1 MAKFI
6 FIGDPGVNAKEKA
19 KTPEISYL
27 DPLTRKPIT
36 FHLNGPAVE
45 APDWLAGR
53 LKNNTHFK
61 EEKGK

>member
-27 DPLTRKPIT
+27 DPVTRKPIT
-36 FHLNGPAVE
+36 FQLNGPGVE
-45 APDWLAGR
+45 APDWLAPR
-53 LKNNTHFK
+53 LEKSSHFK
-61 EEKGK
+61 RVEK